1 MKRKNNKEKFEIFLE
16 VGKGLNRVFNI
27 VPVLFGSL
35 GLYKKI
41 GEYGQANDIDILIPE
56 ELINKRWGELIYFM
70 QDLGFKLADQKEHEF
85 SREGESV
92 GFARQEDL
100 PKKAGINPSNLEI
113 SNKDGVVFKE
123 LTAEQFL
130 KVYELMLRD
139 KYRQEKLGKDDKKK
153 IELIENYIEKSWSE
167 EA

>member
-16 VGKGLNRVFNI
+16 VGRGLNKTFNV

-35 GLYKKI
+35 GLYRRI
-41 GEYGQANDIDILIPE
+41 GEYEQANDIDILIPE
-56 ELINKRWGELIYFM
+56 ELISKRWGELIYFM
-70 QDLGFKLADQKEHEF
+70 QDLGFKLADQKEREF
-85 SREGESV
+85 SREGEWV
-92 GFARQEDL
+92 GFAGQEDL
-100 PKKAGINPSNLEI
+100 PKRAEINLSDLEI

-153 IELIENYIEKSWSE
+153 IELIKNYIEKSWSE